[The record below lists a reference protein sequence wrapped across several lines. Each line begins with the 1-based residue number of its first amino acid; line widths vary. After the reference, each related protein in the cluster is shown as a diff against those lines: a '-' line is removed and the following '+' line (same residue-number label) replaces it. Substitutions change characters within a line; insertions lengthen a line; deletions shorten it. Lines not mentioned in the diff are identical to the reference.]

1 MAQVDTQGILTEA
14 GTNELELLVFK
25 IGSTPFGINVA
36 KVREVIQQPET
47 ITIPHSPPAIKGSFK
62 LRERVRTLI
71 DLGKFF
77 GMESEIT
84 RNGEGMSVVVEFN
97 NICSGILIDKVER
110 IYRLSWDRI
119 QPPSQYLMDLNAPIT
134 GVVNIDDAVVLIID
148 FETIISEILG
158 IKCITEGVTPIADT
172 TCPDQPFSIKDSH
185 ILLADDSAVVR
196 KSVKAILTK
205 NGFSNLTIVT
215 DGRYAWETIEATRGN
230 ADEQFD
236 LILSDIEMPQM
247 DGLHLTSKIKSD
259 PEFQKIPVVLF
270 SSLIT
275 KDNFRKGKSVGAD
288 AQVSKPDSDEM
299 IKAIE
304 DCIKKVRA
312 KATA

>member
-1 MAQVDTQGILTEA
+1 MAQVEVQGILTEA

-25 IGSTPFGINVA
+25 IGSIPFGINVA

-47 ITIPHSPPAIKGSFK
+47 ISIPYSPPAIKGSFK
-62 LRERVRTLI
+62 LRERVLTLI

-158 IKCITEGVTPIADT
+158 VKCITEGVTPIADT
-172 TCPDQPFSIKDSH
+172 TCPDHPFSIKDSR

-205 NGFSNLTIVT
+205 NGFTNLTIVT
-215 DGRYAWETIEATRGN
+215 DGRYAWDAIEATRGT

-275 KDNFRKGKSVGAD
+275 KDNFQKGKSVGAD